1 MDGLGLQ
8 IKTPAQAALTRAERD
23 MVDKYGIVMRDDY
36 NTFLSRMLGE
46 PAQWLEVT
54 LPSQRSLEKM
64 VTWTA

>member
-1 MDGLGLQ
+1 
-8 IKTPAQAALTRAERD
+8 

-36 NTFLSRMLGE
+36 NTFLSRMPGE

-64 VTWTA
+64 VTGRPGPCWC